1 MRTFLV
7 TFLLAY
13 CVPLMAQSE
22 GPYKITHSYLL
33 GGDGGWDYVIPDPS
47 SHRLYIARDNRV
59 MVVDEQSG
67 KLLGEVAGIQ
77 GAHGTAIVQGTG
89 HGFET
94 SSEDKTVVM
103 FDLKTFKV
111 LGRTPAEE
119 DTDAAIYDAPSNR
132 VFTMNGDANSSTVVD
147 ASSGKLLKNLALGGK
162 PEYAVSAGDGKIY
175 ANLEDKSEIV
185 EIDAKTAAVMR
196 RWSTAPCKL
205 PVSLAIDTERHRLF
219 SGCRSGV
226 LGVSDYQSGK
236 VVATAPIGKGVD
248 STAYDAKTGDIFAA
262 SADGSLT
269 IIHQVAADQYKVLQT
284 LTTPVG
290 SRNLGFDPSSHKLF
304 VVSAK
309 FGPAPAGHG
318 HPPVVPGTFTLH
330 VIERDQAKQ

>member
-1 MRTFLV
+1 MRKFLV
-7 TFLLAY
+7 SLLLAY
-13 CVPLMAQSE
+13 CVPLMAQSQ

-59 MVVDEQSG
+59 MVIDEQSG
-67 KLLGEVAGIQ
+67 KLVGEVAGIH
-77 GAHGTAIVQGTG
+77 GAHGTAIVEGAG
-89 HGFET
+89 RGFET

-103 FDLKTFKV
+103 FDLKTLKV

-132 VFTMNGDANSSTVVD
+132 IFTMNGDANSSTVVD
-147 ASSGKLLKNLALGGK
+147 ASSGKLVKNLALGGK
-162 PEYAVSAGDGKIY
+162 PEYAVSAGDGKVY
-175 ANLEDKSEIV
+175 ANIEDTSEIV
-185 EIDAKTAAVMR
+185 EIDAKAASVLR

-205 PVSLAIDTERHRLF
+205 PVSLAIDTQRHRLF
-219 SGCRSGV
+219 SGCHSGV
-226 LGVSDYQSGK
+226 LAVSDYQAGK

-248 STAYDAKTGDIFAA
+248 STAYDAETGDIFAA
-262 SADGSLT
+262 SADGTLT
-269 IIHQVAADQYKVLQT
+269 IIHQATADQYQVLQT

-290 SRNLGFDPSSHKLF
+290 SRNLGFDPSTHKLF

-309 FGPAPAGHG
+309 FGSAPTGHG

-330 VIERDQAKQ
+330 VIERDQARP